1 MPVLLLLVLLFSSAT
16 ALAQQE
22 PLPPDLEPV
31 PDGPPAGAVNDD
43 PDVLP
48 EVTIRRLTNAVIREY
63 RVNDRLYM
71 VQVVP
76 VRGLP
81 YFLLDTDGNG
91 SLETRYNDLDDRI
104 MIPGWV
110 ILSW

>member
-1 MPVLLLLVLLFSSAT
+1 MLVLLFLLLIFSSVT
-16 ALAQQE
+16 AVAQQQ

-31 PDGPPAGAVNDD
+31 PDGPPAGAVDAD
-43 PDVLP
+43 PDTLP
-48 EVTIRRLTNAVIREY
+48 EVTIRRLTDAVIREY
-63 RVNDRLYM
+63 RINDRLYM

-91 SLETRYNDLDDRI
+91 SLETRYNDLDDGL